1 MNGLYCNHQYFITM
15 GQHVGLDE
23 NLARGMFIEFK
34 SLMPSV
40 ISQIKSLLPN
50 HHPLHIS
57 DAIFSGLA
65 KQAKKIPDF

>member
-40 ISQIKSLLPN
+40 IPQIKSHLPN

-57 DAIFSGLA
+57 DIVFNCLA

>member
-1 MNGLYCNHQYFITM
+1 MSK
-15 GQHVGLDE
+15 HVGLDE

-40 ISQIKSLLPN
+40 IISQIKSQLPN

-57 DAIFSGLA
+57 DAIFNGLA
-65 KQAKKIPDF
+65 KQAEKIPDF

>member
-1 MNGLYCNHQYFITM
+1 M
-15 GQHVGLDE
+15 GKHVGLDE

-40 ISQIKSLLPN
+40 IISQIKSQLPN

-57 DAIFSGLA
+57 DAIFNGLA
-65 KQAKKIPDF
+65 KQAEKIPDF